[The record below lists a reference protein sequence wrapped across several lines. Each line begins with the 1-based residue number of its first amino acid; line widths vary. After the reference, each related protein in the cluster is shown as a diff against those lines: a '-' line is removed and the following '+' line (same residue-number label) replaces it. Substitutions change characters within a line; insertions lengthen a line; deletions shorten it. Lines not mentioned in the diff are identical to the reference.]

1 MVLFL
6 RDSALPMSRRVRIL
20 IVDDHD
26 ALRSAIRSLLES
38 RPEFEICGEA
48 KDGPEGVAKSAE
60 LRPDVVSLDIS
71 MPIMNGFEAARRI
84 KVVSP
89 QSRIVILSSYQD
101 EQLLAEAAKVGAFCY
116 VPKAEAGRELIE
128 AVSAAGRVKHFGDAR
143 T

>member
-1 MVLFL
+1 M
-6 RDSALPMSRRVRIL
+6 PQRVRIL

-26 ALRSAIRSLLES
+26 ALRSAIRGLLES

-48 KDGPEGVAKSAE
+48 KDGAEGVAKAAE

-89 QSRIVILSSYQD
+89 QSRIVILSSYKD
-101 EQLLAEAAKVGAFCY
+101 EQLLAEAAEVGAFCY
-116 VPKAEAGRELIE
+116 VPKADAGRELIE
-128 AVSAAGRVKHFGDAR
+128 AVGAAGRGKSFAASR
-143 T
+143 S